1 MPTTRRALLAAPQ
14 FRLFWASIAI
24 SSCGDQFFTVALP
37 WLVLELAGSDVA
49 LGSILMTA
57 ALPRAAFML
66 AGGALSDRMPPAR
79 VLLFANLL
87 RALLVASVAGLAL
100 AGRVELWHLYPMA
113 VAFGVLGA
121 LSGPASA
128 ALLPRVAPHEQLTAA
143 NGLVQGTA
151 QVGAM
156 VTPAPAGALIAAA
169 GVGSAL
175 GVSAAASTL
184 AGIALAFIPRA
195 GSEPP
200 PDERED
206 GAPLP
211 AARAIPGSAMEV
223 VRGLLRDPPLRAYL
237 VLLAALSLATSGPLA
252 VGIPSLARTRFAG
265 SVSFGFM
272 LSASGAGTLVGALLA
287 GSRHRVR
294 HRGRVLLSVNVLIGV
309 LMMSLGY
316 APTAAVA
323 SLVIGTMAC
332 ATTFL
337 NVIATASLQAQA
349 NRAILGRVMSVVM
362 LASIGLAPLSY
373 LLAGFLSAVDPALLF
388 GAAGA
393 VVIAAT
399 AHAASSRAL
408 RQLD

>member
-1 MPTTRRALLAAPQ
+1 MTRRALLSAPR
-14 FRLFWASIAI
+14 FRLFWASIAV
-24 SSCGDQFFTVALP
+24 SSSGDQFFTVALP

-66 AGGALSDRMPPAR
+66 AGGALSDRVAPAR
-79 VLLFANLL
+79 VLLFANML
-87 RALLVASVAGLAL
+87 RALMVGAVAALAI
-100 AGRVELWHLYPMA
+100 AGRVQLWHLYPLA

-128 ALLPRVAPHEQLTAA
+128 ALLPRVTPHGQLTAA

-175 GVSAAASTL
+175 SVSAAASAL
-184 AGIALAFIPRA
+184 AGTALAFIPRV
-195 GSEPP
+195 GSDP
-200 PDERED
+200 PDGED
-206 GAPLP
+206 DALRSG
-211 AARAIPGSAMEV
+211 AARALPGSALQV
-223 VRGLLRDPPLRAYL
+223 VRDLLRDPPLRAYL
-237 VLLAALSLATSGPLA
+237 VLLAALSLAMSGPLA

-272 LSASGAGTLVGALLA
+272 LSASGAGTLVGALIA
-287 GSRHRVR
+287 GSRRRVR
-294 HRGRVLLSVNVLIGV
+294 HRGRVLLAVNVLIGV
-309 LMMSLGY
+309 LMVLLGY

-323 SLVIGTMAC
+323 SLIIATMAC
-332 ATTFL
+332 ASTFM

-349 NRAILGRVMSVVM
+349 DRAILGRVMSVVM

-373 LLAGFLSAVDPALLF
+373 LLAGFLSAVDPVLLF